1 MKLMISQ
8 PTFCPWLG
16 YFDMIDQSNLYVIL
30 DDVDFA
36 YQSWQH
42 RNNFIT
48 DKGLEL
54 FSVSISQGKKRQLIN
69 EVKISDFNFFMK
81 KFSKLLV
88 YNYKKTK
95 FFNYYYPKFIN
106 QISFNSNSILLV
118 DLNIKIIT
126 WVIKIMKIDVNIK
139 KSSEL
144 TINEKKSK
152 KVLEICTK
160 LKAKEYLAAYN
171 SREYLEADKRM
182 FLDKKIKIIYHD
194 YDHPTYTQNCKK
206 FIKFANILDLI
217 FNEGEKSLE
226 IIRSGRKN

>member
-88 YNYKKTK
+88 YNYK
-95 FFNYYYPKFIN
+95 I
-106 QISFNSNSILLV
+106 
-118 DLNIKIIT
+118 
-126 WVIKIMKIDVNIK
+126 
-139 KSSEL
+139 
-144 TINEKKSK
+144 
-152 KVLEICTK
+152 
-160 LKAKEYLAAYN
+160 
-171 SREYLEADKRM
+171 
-182 FLDKKIKIIYHD
+182 
-194 YDHPTYTQNCKK
+194 
-206 FIKFANILDLI
+206 
-217 FNEGEKSLE
+217 
-226 IIRSGRKN
+226 